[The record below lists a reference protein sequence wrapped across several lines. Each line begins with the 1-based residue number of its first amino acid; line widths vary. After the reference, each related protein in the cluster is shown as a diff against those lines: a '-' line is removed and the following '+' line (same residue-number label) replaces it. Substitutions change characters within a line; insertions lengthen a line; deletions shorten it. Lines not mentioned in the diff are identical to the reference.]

1 MAKPNEW
8 GLTDAGF
15 RRPTY
20 AELLDALEYKA
31 RELFGSKANLTV
43 RSPLGIFLRIF
54 AWVLNLL
61 FSTLED
67 VYNSRFV
74 DTAVG
79 ASLLHLGRMIGIR
92 LLGAQKAMGY
102 LTFYG
107 DDNVEVPAGF
117 LAETTAGVQYVTL
130 RAGVIT
136 GGSVTLPASA
146 AVAGP
151 DGNSA
156 EGTIKNISNPK
167 PGIRSVTNE
176 KAFEGG
182 RNTETP
188 AEFRERY
195 YKSVDFA
202 GGVNIDAIIAEIYES
217 VEAVIAVAG
226 EENDTDFESKTGL
239 PPHSVEIVAYGG
251 LDEDVAKAIYRR
263 KAAGIQTYG
272 NTTVSV
278 VKADGRLYDVH
289 FSRPTPVGIWVKVF
303 NLVTDSKF
311 PLDGIERIKV
321 VHLEGAALVSDAF
334 EPGDVSPVPT
344 VSEGQFVAGLL
355 KGLEIGVGLL
365 CHGIFLRFLKC
376 CFPFGS
382 VLITLNRNNSK
393 SFLRINYTISLR
405 CNCVV
410 YICRW

>member
-1 MAKPNEW
+1 MAKPNDW

-43 RSPLGIFLRIF
+43 RSPLGVFLRIF

-79 ASLLHLGRMIGIR
+79 ISLLHLGRMIGIR

-107 DDNVEVPAGF
+107 DDNVEVPEGF
-117 LAETTAGVQYVTL
+117 LAETTAGMQYVTL
-130 RAGVIT
+130 SSGVIT
-136 GGSVTLPASA
+136 NGSVTLPASA

-151 DGNSA
+151 DGNIA
-156 EGTIKNISNPK
+156 ERTIKNITNPK
-167 PGIRSVTNE
+167 LGIRSVINE

-182 RNTETP
+182 RNTETDD
-188 AEFRERY
+188 EFRERY
-195 YKSVDFA
+195 YLSVDFA
-202 GGVNIDAIIAEIYES
+202 GGVNLDAIIAEIYGS

-239 PPHSVEIVAYGG
+239 PPHSFEVVAYGG
-251 LDEDVAKAIYRR
+251 LDEDIARAIYRR
-263 KAAGIQTYG
+263 KAAGIQTFG
-272 NTTVSV
+272 NMTVSV
-278 VKADGRLYDVH
+278 VTAAGSICDVH
-289 FSRPTPVGIWVKVF
+289 FSRPAPVSVWVKVF

-311 PLDGIERIKV
+311 PLDGIERIKRAV
-321 VHLEGAALVSDAF
+321 IQHIGVNTRGGLNIGQ
-334 EPGDVSPVPT
+334 DVICVTLPT
-344 VSEGQFVAGLL
+344 VVL
-355 KGLEIGVGLL
+355 KVPGVVDFDLQ
-365 CHGIFLRFLKC
+365 
-376 CFPFGS
+376 
-382 VLITLNRNNSK
+382 
-393 SFLRINYTISLR
+393 ISPDGENFSWKNIQIAAR
-405 CNCVV
+405 EKAVTDESMV
-410 YICRW
+410 IVE

>member
-1 MAKPNEW
+1 MAKPNDW

-43 RSPLGIFLRIF
+43 RSPLGVFLRIF

-79 ASLLHLGRMIGIR
+79 TSLLHLGRMIGIR

-107 DDNVEVPAGF
+107 DDNVEVPEGF
-117 LAETTAGVQYVTL
+117 LAETTAGMQYVTL
-130 RAGVIT
+130 SSGVIT
-136 GGSVTLPASA
+136 NGSVTLPASA

-151 DGNSA
+151 DGNIA
-156 EGTIKNISNPK
+156 ERTIKNITNPK
-167 PGIRSVTNE
+167 LGIRSVMNE

-182 RNTETP
+182 RNTETDD
-188 AEFRERY
+188 EFRERY
-195 YKSVDFA
+195 YLSVDFA
-202 GGVNIDAIIAEIYES
+202 GGVNLDAIIAEIYGS

-239 PPHSVEIVAYGG
+239 PPHSFEVVAYGG
-251 LDEDVAKAIYRR
+251 LDEDIAQAIYRR
-263 KAAGIQTYG
+263 KAAGIQTFG
-272 NTTVSV
+272 NMTVSV
-278 VKADGRLYDVH
+278 VTAAGSICDVH
-289 FSRPTPVGIWVKVF
+289 FSRPAPVSVWVKVF

-311 PLDGIERIKV
+311 PLDGIERIKRAV
-321 VHLEGAALVSDAF
+321 IQH
-334 EPGDVSPVPT
+334 
-344 VSEGQFVAGLL
+344 
-355 KGLEIGVGLL
+355 IGVNTRGGLNIGQDVICVTL
-365 CHGIFLRFLKC
+365 PTIVLKVPGVVD
-376 CFPFGS
+376 FD
-382 VLITLNRNNSK
+382 LQ
-393 SFLRINYTISLR
+393 ISPDGENFSWKNIQIAAR
-405 CNCVV
+405 EKAVTDESMV
-410 YICRW
+410 IVE

>member
-1 MAKPNEW
+1 MAKPNDW

-43 RSPLGIFLRIF
+43 RSPLGVFLRIF

-79 ASLLHLGRMIGIR
+79 TSLLHLGRMIGIR

-107 DDNVEVPAGF
+107 DDNVEVPEGF
-117 LAETTAGVQYVTL
+117 LAETTAGMQYVTL
-130 RAGVIT
+130 SSGVIT
-136 GGSVTLPASA
+136 NGSVTLPASA

-151 DGNSA
+151 DGNIA
-156 EGTIKNISNPK
+156 ERTIKNITNPK
-167 PGIRSVTNE
+167 LGIRSVINE

-182 RNTETP
+182 RNTETDD
-188 AEFRERY
+188 EFRERY
-195 YKSVDFA
+195 YLSVDFA
-202 GGVNIDAIIAEIYES
+202 GGVNLDAIIAEIYGS

-239 PPHSVEIVAYGG
+239 PPHSFEVVAYGG
-251 LDEDVAKAIYRR
+251 LDEDIARAIYRR
-263 KAAGIQTYG
+263 KAAGIQTFG
-272 NTTVSV
+272 NMTVSV
-278 VKADGRLYDVH
+278 VTAAGSICDVH
-289 FSRPTPVGIWVKVF
+289 FSRPAPVSVWVKVF

-311 PLDGIERIKV
+311 PLDGIERIKRAV
-321 VHLEGAALVSDAF
+321 IQHIGVNTRGGLNIGQ
-334 EPGDVSPVPT
+334 DVICVTLPT
-344 VSEGQFVAGLL
+344 VVL
-355 KGLEIGVGLL
+355 KVPGVVDFDLQ
-365 CHGIFLRFLKC
+365 
-376 CFPFGS
+376 
-382 VLITLNRNNSK
+382 
-393 SFLRINYTISLR
+393 ISPDGENFSWKNIQIAAR
-405 CNCVV
+405 EKAVTDESMV
-410 YICRW
+410 IVE

>member
-1 MAKPNEW
+1 MAKPSEW

-43 RSPLGIFLRIF
+43 RSPLGIFLRIY

-79 ASLLHLGRMIGIR
+79 SSLLHLGRMIGLR

-107 DDNVEVPAGF
+107 DDNVEVPEGF
-117 LAETTAGVQYVTL
+117 LTETTAGIQYVTL
-130 RAGVIT
+130 SSGVIT
-136 GGSVTLPASA
+136 NGSVTLPASA

-151 DGNSA
+151 DGNTA
-156 EGTIKNISNPK
+156 EETIKNITNPK
-167 PGIRSVTNE
+167 LGIKSVINE

-182 RNTETP
+182 RNTETDD
-188 AEFRERY
+188 EFRERY
-195 YKSVDFA
+195 YRSVDSA
-202 GGVNIDAIIAEIYES
+202 GGVNIDAIIAEVLGS

-239 PPHSVEIVAYGG
+239 PPHSFEVVAYGG
-251 LDEDVAKAIYRR
+251 LDEDIARAIYRR
-263 KAAGIQTYG
+263 KAAGIQTFG
-272 NTTVSV
+272 NTTVPV
-278 VKADGRLYDVH
+278 VTAAGSIYDVH
-289 FSRPTPVGIWVKVF
+289 FSRPAPISVWVKVF
-303 NLVTDSKF
+303 NLVTNSKF
-311 PLDGIERIKV
+311 PLDGIERIKQAIIQHIGV
-321 VHLEGAALVSDAF
+321 NTRGGLNIGQ
-334 EPGDVSPVPT
+334 DVINVTLPT
-344 VSEGQFVAGLL
+344 VVL
-355 KGLEIGVGLL
+355 KIPGVVDFDLQISSDGEHFSWKNIEIAAREKAVTDESMV
-365 CHGIFLRFLKC
+365 I
-376 CFPFGS
+376 
-382 VLITLNRNNSK
+382 VE
-393 SFLRINYTISLR
+393 
-405 CNCVV
+405 
-410 YICRW
+410 

>member
-1 MAKPNEW
+1 MAKPNDW

-43 RSPLGIFLRIF
+43 RSPLGVFLRIF

-79 ASLLHLGRMIGIR
+79 TSLLHLGRMIGIR

-107 DDNVEVPAGF
+107 DDNVEVPEGF
-117 LAETTAGVQYVTL
+117 LAETTAGMQYVTL
-130 RAGVIT
+130 SSGVIT
-136 GGSVTLPASA
+136 NGSVTLPASA

-151 DGNSA
+151 DGNIA
-156 EGTIKNISNPK
+156 ERTIKNITNPK
-167 PGIRSVTNE
+167 LGIRSVMNE

-182 RNTETP
+182 RNTETDD
-188 AEFRERY
+188 EFRERY

-202 GGVNIDAIIAEIYES
+202 GGVNLDAIIAEIYGS

-239 PPHSVEIVAYGG
+239 PPHSFEVVAYGG
-251 LDEDVAKAIYRR
+251 LDEDIAQAIYRR
-263 KAAGIQTYG
+263 KAAGIQTFG
-272 NTTVSV
+272 NMTVSV
-278 VKADGRLYDVH
+278 VTAAGSICDVH
-289 FSRPTPVGIWVKVF
+289 FSRPAPVSVWVKVF

-311 PLDGIERIKV
+311 PLDGIERIKRAV
-321 VHLEGAALVSDAF
+321 IQH
-334 EPGDVSPVPT
+334 
-344 VSEGQFVAGLL
+344 
-355 KGLEIGVGLL
+355 IGVNTRGGLNIGQDVICVTL
-365 CHGIFLRFLKC
+365 PTIVLKVPGVVD
-376 CFPFGS
+376 FD
-382 VLITLNRNNSK
+382 LQ
-393 SFLRINYTISLR
+393 ISPDGENFSWKNIQIAAR
-405 CNCVV
+405 EKAVTDESMV
-410 YICRW
+410 IVE